1 MRHCWWILVAA
12 CGSSAP
18 PTLPEVIDP
27 IPLVDPTIGTG
38 GLGFAY
44 GSCFVGAVAP
54 HGLVKVGPDTD
65 GALGTVSF
73 QHYSGYYAD
82 DDKVQGYTQ
91 VHLHGT
97 GATDYGVLSVMPV
110 ASFDPSKT
118 SVVDYE
124 THFTDQIAAAGVYK
138 ATLDGG
144 ITVELTATQR
154 VAVHRDTLPAGGAI
168 VFDLDKTLSGGMIDQ
183 ATLTASNT
191 EVSGSLHHLGAMSAG
206 FGGYTIYFVAQIAS
220 TGHQVWQGGAVIA
233 GDTASGT
240 KVGAALTVPAGATT
254 FAIGISLVSLDGAR
268 ANLAAEVPTVDF
280 DTVASATQQAW
291 RDKLSVVKITGGT
304 DAQRRIF
311 YTSLYP
317 AFLMPSVIDDVD
329 GSYQLAGQTTLQTA
343 TGYHQM
349 SDLSLWDTYRT
360 VMPLYGWLAPDSGH
374 DTARSLVGLGSG
386 LGAYPKWPLAIGE
399 TGTMLGASAEVTIAD
414 AVARGVP
421 DAGGDVAYPMLR
433 AAAMDTT
440 TPAGGRGG
448 RNDVVDYMTYG
459 YVPAPDGRSVSET
472 TEYAADDF
480 ALAQLAGA
488 VGQSADH
495 DALLARSH
503 GWQMLFDPATG
514 FLRARGTDGTFASAT
529 GFDPTA
535 QTGEYAEAN
544 AWQSLWMA
552 GNEDPAGLAT
562 ILGGS
567 DAVVAKLSSM
577 FDMTKQD
584 FETADPSAANFP
596 RPYYWAGN
604 EPDLNAV
611 YVFAQQGKPG
621 LTQQWLRWL
630 MDTMY
635 SDQPEGVPGND
646 DGGAMG
652 AWYVLSAL
660 GLYPVAGSDGWI
672 VGAPRFPQARV
683 DVGGHELVIVA
694 DGVSDEAMYV
704 KSVDIDGMPV
714 SGATITQAQL
724 AGAGQLTFTMTAQQP

>member
-1 MRHCWWILVAA
+1 MRRWLIVLAA
-12 CGSSAP
+12 CGSPAAP
-18 PTLPEVIDP
+18 PLPEVTDP

-44 GSCFVGAVAP
+44 GSCFVGAAAP

-65 GALGTVSF
+65 GPLGTVNF
-73 QHYSGYYAD
+73 QHYSGYYAED
-82 DDKVQGYTQ
+82 DRVIGYSQ

-97 GATDYGVLSVMPV
+97 GATDYGVLSVMPI
-110 ASFDPSKT
+110 AAFDPSKT
-118 SVVDYE
+118 SVTQYE
-124 THFTDQIAAAGVYK
+124 THFTDQVAAAGVYK

-144 ITVELTATQR
+144 IGVELTATPR

-168 VFDLDKTLSGGMIDQ
+168 VFDLDKTLSGGVVDHASI
-183 ATLTASNT
+183 AVTAT
-191 EVSGSLHHLGAMSAG
+191 EVTGELHHLGGMSAG
-206 FGGYTIYFVAQIAS
+206 FGGYTIYFVAKIPS
-220 TGHQVWQGGAVIA
+220 TGHQVWAGGAVIA
-233 GDTASGT
+233 GDTADGV
-240 KVGAALTVPAGATT
+240 KVGAAVMVPAGATT
-254 FAIGISLVSLDGAR
+254 FAIGISLVSAAGAR
-268 ANLAAEVPTVDF
+268 ANLDAEVPAIDF
-280 DTVASATQQAW
+280 DTVAAATQQAW
-291 RDKLSVVKITGGT
+291 RDKLGVVKITGGT

-311 YTSLYP
+311 YTSLYH

-329 GSYQLAGQTTLQTA
+329 GTYQLAGQAQPTVA

-360 VMPLYGWLAPDSGH
+360 VMPLYGWLAPDSAH
-374 DTARSLVGLGSG
+374 DTARSLVGLGTG

-399 TGTMLGASAEVTIAD
+399 TGTMLGASAEVTLAD
-414 AVARGVP
+414 ATARGVTDTGAA
-421 DAGGDVAYPMLR
+421 DAYAMMR

-440 TPAGGRGG
+440 TPPGGRGG
-448 RNDVVDYMTYG
+448 RNDVVDYMAHG
-459 YVPAPDGRSVSET
+459 YVPATDGRSVSET

-480 ALAQLAGA
+480 GLAQLAGA
-488 VGQSADH
+488 VGQTANR

-503 GWQMLFDPATG
+503 GWQMLYDPATG
-514 FLRARGTDGTFASAT
+514 FLRARGADGSFASAS

-535 QTGEYAEAN
+535 QGDDYAEAN

-562 ILGGS
+562 ILGGP
-567 DAVVAKLSSM
+567 DATVAKLSTF

-584 FETADPSAANFP
+584 FETADASAANFP

-611 YVFAQQGKPG
+611 YVFAQEGHPE

-630 MDTMY
+630 IDTMY
-635 SDQPEGVPGND
+635 TDLPDGVPGND

-660 GLYPVAGSDGWI
+660 GVYPIAGSDQSI
-672 VGAPRFPQARV
+672 VGAPRFPKARI
-683 DVGGHELVIVA
+683 DIDGHELVIEAPDVG
-694 DGVSDEAMYV
+694 DDAMYV
-704 KSVDIDGMPV
+704 SSLTIDGAPV
-714 SGATITQAQL
+714 TGPTLSHAQL
-724 AGAGQLTFTMTAQQP
+724 AGAGTLTFSMSTAP